1 MGDPFARLT
10 GSVLARLGKD
20 AVLRGEVVDP
30 PIKVNIEHGVQV
42 VGEDNISAHERSVAT
57 IGKAQNPKAGDSLVH
72 PDGSYKLDAL
82 HSDNGL
88 SRRFFLVK
96 V

>member
-30 PIKVNIEHGVQV
+30 PIKVNIEHGVQLV
-42 VGEDNISAHERSVAT
+42 NSEGAVFERSVAT
-57 IGKAQNPKAGDSLVH
+57 LPKASAPASDDTLSH
-72 PDGSYKLDAL
+72 PDGEYILDTL
-82 HSDNGL
+82 HADNGH
-88 SRRFFLVK
+88 SVRFIIRK
-96 V
+96 AT